1 MKRFAAMFLALLL
14 TVTTV
19 SAAEWPSWAESART
33 WAEDNSVSEEI
44 LAQPD
49 ATVTRGMAAQLFYET
64 AGSPEVTGEPAFSD
78 VAGDYADAVTW
89 AAEAGYVQGVG
100 GGLYEPER
108 TLTRQAFA
116 AMLYRGMGSPAVS
129 GPELDQYQDAASV
142 SAWAADPLLWC
153 VQTGLIAGTTDT
165 TLSPLSPITVRQA
178 LVILERAS
186 YLPDMDVLQRDIEEL
201 AGYHRPIGSQG
212 EKDAVEY
219 LQNRFEN
226 MGYEVE
232 LQSYTAPDGR
242 TGSNVIAT
250 KAAGTADADILVV
263 SAHHDT
269 VVTAYGASDN
279 GSGVGALLAVADAL
293 KDVSTDTELRF
304 ISFTG
309 EEDGKL
315 GSRYYTS
322 KLSAAEKQR
331 MIGDIQFD
339 MIGGLGASGV
349 QVCTMDGEA
358 NWLTD
363 LLQSKSAG
371 LPRNAESASDH
382 APFQLAGIPAVQ
394 LTQMGRGYLYHSAAD
409 TAENLN
415 YWTIAGA
422 ARAAAAAVTEIVSA
436 DTASYRT
443 IARQQGDGYA
453 YPMLRETTIY
463 FASSLEETESYI
475 GASGELVDTETVSGE
490 GWEDVYTTY
499 RYSMRWFNG
508 EKPMNTYYLYRNGYL
523 DSVEIRPYE
532 TGYTAAQVESLM
544 RAMYGEPTNVS
555 DGVLDWED
563 ATYSKFL
570 SLAETDAGCVVNVT
584 NYTLGITNILA
595 SYQVVD
601 GEAQGITDPM
611 HRSLWQL
618 VCDILPKDAR
628 QRIVQFDLFTD
639 GASNGLAYTAPIQ
652 NADGTTDN
660 SRFSI
665 AIDYYDAYHE
675 DGTKGDWSKLIYTII
690 HEYGHALLEDNTQ
703 IDLTVGQDV
712 HDPAGFI
719 EGSFR
724 KEFYD
729 EFWAD
734 LGDSA
739 VNDYA
744 ENPTHY
750 ASRYGANYF
759 HEDMADTFALFVLG
773 SKPQGDTVAE
783 EKLLFFWA
791 EPEMVSLRS
800 AIRANLGLEA

>member
-19 SAAEWPSWAESART
+19 SAAEWPPWAESART
-33 WAEDNSVSEEI
+33 WAEANSVSEEI

-250 KAAGTADADILVV
+250 KAAETADADILVI

-436 DTASYRT
+436 DTASYRA
-443 IARQQGDGYA
+443 IARQQGGR
-453 YPMLRETTIY
+453 LRL
-463 FASSLEETESYI
+463 SH
-475 GASGELVDTETVSGE
+475 
-490 GWEDVYTTY
+490 
-499 RYSMRWFNG
+499 
-508 EKPMNTYYLYRNGYL
+508 
-523 DSVEIRPYE
+523 
-532 TGYTAAQVESLM
+532 AAGDHHLLRQLPGGDRVLHRRER
-544 RAMYGEPTNVS
+544 RAG
-555 DGVLDWED
+555 G
-563 ATYSKFL
+563 
-570 SLAETDAGCVVNVT
+570 
-584 NYTLGITNILA
+584 
-595 SYQVVD
+595 
-601 GEAQGITDPM
+601 
-611 HRSLWQL
+611 HR
-618 VCDILPKDAR
+618 DR
-628 QRIVQFDLFTD
+628 QRR
-639 GASNGLAYTAPIQ
+639 GLGGRLHHLP
-652 NADGTTDN
+652 
-660 SRFSI
+660 
-665 AIDYYDAYHE
+665 
-675 DGTKGDWSKLIYTII
+675 LL
-690 HEYGHALLEDNTQ
+690 HALVQRREAHEHLLPVPER
-703 IDLTVGQDV
+703 LSGQRG
-712 HDPAGFI
+712 DPA
-719 EGSFR
+719 
-724 KEFYD
+724 
-729 EFWAD
+729 
-734 LGDSA
+734 L
-739 VNDYA
+739 
-744 ENPTHY
+744 
-750 ASRYGANYF
+750 
-759 HEDMADTFALFVLG
+759 
-773 SKPQGDTVAE
+773 
-783 EKLLFFWA
+783 
-791 EPEMVSLRS
+791 
-800 AIRANLGLEA
+800 

>member
-19 SAAEWPSWAESART
+19 SAAGASSRTGT
-33 WAEDNSVSEEI
+33 WADAASISGEI
-44 LAQPD
+44 QAQPG
-49 ATVTRGMAAQLFYET
+49 ATVTRGMAAQILYEA
-64 AGSPEVTGEPAFSD
+64 AGSPEVTGEPAFTD
-78 VAGDYADAVTW
+78 VSGEYADAVTW
-89 AAEAGYVQGVG
+89 AAGAGYVRGVG
-100 GGLYEPER
+100 GGRYEPDR
-108 TLTRQAFA
+108 PVTRQAFA
-116 AMLYRGMGSPAVS
+116 AMLYRGAGSPAVS
-129 GPELDQYQDAASV
+129 GPELDRYRDAGSV
-142 SAWAADPLLWC
+142 SSWAADPLLWC
-153 VQTGLIAGTTDT
+153 VQTGLIAGTSGS
-165 TLSPLSPITVRQA
+165 TLSALDPITVRQA

-186 YLPDMDVLQRDIEEL
+186 CLPDMDILQRDIEEL
-201 AGYHRPIGSQG
+201 AGYHRPIGSRG

-219 LQNRFEN
+219 LRNRFRN

-250 KAAGTADADILVV
+250 KAAETSDADILVV
-263 SAHHDT
+263 SAHHDS

-279 GSGVGALLAVADAL
+279 GSGVGALLAVAEMV
-293 KDVSTDTELRF
+293 KDLPTDTEIRF

-363 LLQSKSAG
+363 LLQAKSAG
-371 LPRNAESASDH
+371 LSRNAESASDH

-394 LTQMGRGYLYHSAAD
+394 LTQVGRGYLYHSAAD

-422 ARAAAAAVTEIVSA
+422 ARAAAAAVTEIISA

-490 GWEDVYTTY
+490 GWQDVYTTY
-499 RYSMRWFNG
+499 RYSMRWFGG
-508 EKPMNTYYLYRNGYL
+508 EEPMNTYYLYRNGYL
-523 DSVEIRPYE
+523 DSVEIRPCE
-532 TGYTAAQVESLM
+532 TGYTAAQVEALM
-544 RAMYGEPTNVS
+544 RAMYGEPTNAA
-555 DGVLDWED
+555 DGVMDWED

-570 SLAETDAGCVVNVT
+570 SLAETDAGCVVTVT
-584 NYTLGITNILA
+584 NYTLGITNILS
-595 SYQVVD
+595 SYKVVD
-601 GEAQGITDPM
+601 GEAQGITDPTDK
-611 HRSLWQL
+611 SLWQL

-675 DGTKGDWSKLIYTII
+675 DGSKGDWSKLIYTIV
-690 HEYGHALLEDNTQ
+690 HEYGHALLEDDTQ

-724 KEFYD
+724 KAFYD

-734 LGDSA
+734 LDGSA

-783 EKLLFFWA
+783 EKLLAFWD
-791 EPEMVSLRS
+791 EPEMVSLRA